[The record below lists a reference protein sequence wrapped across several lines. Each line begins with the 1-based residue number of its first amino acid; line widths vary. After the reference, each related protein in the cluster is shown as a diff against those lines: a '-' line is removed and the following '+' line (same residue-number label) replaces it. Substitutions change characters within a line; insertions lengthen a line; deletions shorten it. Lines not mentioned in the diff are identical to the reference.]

1 MLVELPDNLAA
12 YEQEAHIYA
21 ARQLAQAYARHDRE
35 GGNLTGAAYWSAR
48 LVSGGIGGNMWAHIP
63 DPSATLADLW
73 HKAAQLPPD
82 SQEAAQARVEA
93 KRYARNAGLST
104 GPAHVAHE
112 AIPALRLI
120 VEDYAYLLKQTGR
133 NPEQSDVVRYARET
147 LNKINP

>member
-1 MLVELPDNLAA
+1 MLIELPDNLAA
-12 YEQEAHIYA
+12 YEEGAHIYA
-21 ARQLAQAYARHDRE
+21 ARQLAQTYARHDRE
-35 GGNLTGAAYWSAR
+35 GGNPTGAAYWSAKMTT
-48 LVSGGIGGNMWAHIP
+48 GGIGDNMYAHIP

-73 HKAAQLPPD
+73 HKAAQLAPD
-82 SQEAAQARVEA
+82 SPEAAKARVEA
-93 KRYARNAGLST
+93 KRYAREAGLST

-112 AIPALRLI
+112 AVPALRLI